1 MYKIIFKSL
10 ELLIE
15 KVEDQLDKAQE
26 NFDSLIDELPVSAD
40 YDKEFIR
47 RRIHHVFEFFS
58 EFTLD
63 QNDGRTRNFWHVT
76 AISDF
81 DQRFIA
87 LPMLKSMKQFAQS
100 ILLQPTDNKKDY
112 LYRYHY
118 YHIIFECLDIVSKML
133 LCKQHAT
140 DFYGYREPIN
150 LATLQHKEKIDMLLD
165 ETYFS
170 YMQHASEISHNIEEL
185 KQEDLLNNQ

>member
-15 KVEDQLDKAQE
+15 KVEYQLDKAQE

-63 QNDGRTRNFWHVT
+63 QNDGRTHDFWHVT

-87 LPMLKSMKQFAQS
+87 LPMLKSLKQFAQS
-100 ILLQPTDNKKDY
+100 ILLQPTDNKNDY

-118 YHIIFECLDIVSKML
+118 YNIIDKCLDIVSKML
-133 LCKQHAT
+133 LRKQYDT
-140 DFYGYREPIN
+140 EFYSYRDPIN
-150 LATLQHKEKIDMLLD
+150 LTMLQHKEKTYMLLN

-170 YMQHASEISHNIEEL
+170 YMDHASEISDNIEEL
-185 KQEDLLNNQ
+185 KQEDLINK